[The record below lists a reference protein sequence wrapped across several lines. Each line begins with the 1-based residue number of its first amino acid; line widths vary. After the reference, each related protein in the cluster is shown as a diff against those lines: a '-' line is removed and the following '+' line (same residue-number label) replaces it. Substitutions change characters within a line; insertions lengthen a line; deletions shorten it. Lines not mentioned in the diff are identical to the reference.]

1 MAGAECPGNRR
12 IAHALNKCLSPV
24 IGRVNAGSSRGQV
37 PGSPA
42 AGRYSRVL
50 LIRLIRGSKSKP
62 SNLVTPNPI
71 SDWPWESV

>member
-1 MAGAECPGNRR
+1 MR
-12 IAHALNKCLSPV
+12 IAVAYLIIWSYWEAIRSQR